1 MRRSLF
7 VALLLAAAPETSLG
21 PDSRIALVWGPSVVA
36 AQEESRLDS
45 LVRAQMTE
53 RKIPGVAVAVLRAGR
68 PVAIKAWGYSI
79 LSPQTPATVTTAWG
93 IASVSKQFI
102 ASDVMLLAQDGR
114 LSLDDEV
121 GKYLPETATAW
132 KGVTLRRL
140 LSHTSGIQRESQGF
154 DGGKVQPDS
163 VVIAA
168 GLSQPFDFA
177 IGAKYQY
184 CNLCYFAAAELVRRV
199 SGRSWESFSEERL
212 FRPLGMTSTTTTN
225 APVRERAKSYNIS
238 PMGPVESTEYAAL
251 RPSGAFVSS
260 ITDLAKWESALWTD
274 RPLTAAT
281 RRAMITPVLLNDGT
295 LAGYGLGWVLDS
307 MDGKWRA
314 HHGGSL
320 AGFRSE
326 YMRFPNDSL
335 TVIVLTN
342 ADLGRPML
350 IAEGVA
356 RLYLR

>member
-1 MRRSLF
+1 MRRLLSL
-7 VALLLAAAPETSLG
+7 ALLLAAAP
-21 PDSRIALVWGPSVVA
+21 PLV
-36 AQEESRLDS
+36 AQQEARLDS
-45 LVRAQMTE
+45 LVRAQMAE

-68 PVAIKAWGYSI
+68 PVALKAWGDAI
-79 LSPQTPATVTTAWG
+79 VSPRTPATVTTAFG

-102 ASDVMLLAQDGR
+102 ASDVMLLAQEGR
-114 LSLDDEV
+114 VSLDDEV
-121 GKYLPETATAW
+121 GKYLPETAIAW

-140 LSHTSGIQRESQGF
+140 LSHTSGIQRESQAF
-154 DGGKVQPDS
+154 DGDKVQPDS

-168 GLSQPFDFA
+168 ALSQPFDFA

-184 CNLCYFAAAELVRRV
+184 CNICYFAAAELVRRV
-199 SGRSWESFSEERL
+199 SGRSWESFSQERL
-212 FRPLGMTSTTTTN
+212 FVPLGMTSTTTTV
-225 APVRERAKSYNIS
+225 APVRERAKSYS
-238 PMGPVESTEYAAL
+238 TTPAGPVEVPEYAAL

-260 ITDLAKWESALWTD
+260 ITDLAKWETALWTD

-281 RRAMITPVLLNDGT
+281 RRQMITPVLLNDGSSS
-295 LAGYGLGWVLDS
+295 GYGLGWLLDS
-307 MDGKWRA
+307 MDGRSRA

-342 ADLGRPML
+342 AEMGRPL
-350 IAEGVA
+350 AIAEGVA

>member
-1 MRRSLF
+1 MRRPLSFFL
-7 VALLLAAAPETSLG
+7 LLLATTPL
-21 PDSRIALVWGPSVVA
+21 A
-36 AQEESRLDS
+36 AQHEARLDS
-45 LVRAQMTE
+45 LVRAQMAE

-68 PVAIKAWGYSI
+68 PVALKAWGYST
-79 LSPQTPATVTTAWG
+79 LTPQTPATVTTAFG

-102 ASDVMLLAQDGR
+102 ASDVMLLAQEGR

-121 GKYLPETATAW
+121 GKYLPETAAAW

-140 LSHTSGIQRESQGF
+140 LSHTSGIQRESQAF
-154 DGGKVQPDS
+154 DGNKVQSDS
-163 VVIAA
+163 VLITAA
-168 GLSQPFDFA
+168 LTQPFDFA

-184 CNLCYFAAAELVRRV
+184 CNICYFAAAELVRRV

-225 APVRERAKSYNIS
+225 APVRERAKSYNLT
-238 PMGPVESTEYAAL
+238 PVGPVESTEYAAL

-260 ITDLAKWESALWTD
+260 ITDLAKWEAALWTD

-281 RRAMITPVLLNDGT
+281 RRLMVTPVPLNDGT
-295 LAGYGLGWVLDS
+295 SSGYGLGWALDS

-342 ADLGRPML
+342 ADMGRPQA

>member
-1 MRRSLF
+1 MRRPLSF
-7 VALLLAAAPETSLG
+7 VLLLLAG
-21 PDSRIALVWGPSVVA
+21 PPLA
-36 AQEESRLDS
+36 AQQEARLDS
-45 LVRAQMTE
+45 LIRAQMGE

-68 PVAIKAWGYSI
+68 PVALKAWGYSI
-79 LSPQTPATVTTAWG
+79 LSPQTPATVTTAFG

-121 GKYLPETATAW
+121 GKYLPEAATAW

-140 LSHTSGIQRESQGF
+140 LSHTSGIQRESQAF
-154 DGGKVQPDS
+154 DGARVQPDS
-163 VVIAA
+163 VVITAA
-168 GLSQPFDFA
+168 LTQPFDFA

-184 CNLCYFAAAELVRRV
+184 CNICYFAAAELVRRV

-212 FRPLGMTSTTTTN
+212 FRPLGMASTTTAN
-225 APVRERAKSYNIS
+225 APVAERARSYNVT
-238 PMGPVESTEYAAL
+238 PMGPVESREYAAL

-260 ITDLAKWESALWTD
+260 ITDLAKWETALWSD

-281 RRAMITPVLLNDGT
+281 RRLMITPVPLNDGSSS
-295 LAGYGLGWVLDS
+295 GYGLGWALDS
-307 MDGKWRA
+307 MDGRWRA

-342 ADLGRPML
+342 ADVGRPL
-350 IAEGVA
+350 AIAEGVA